1 MIKKIDCAV
10 IYIFVKKIENINLNN
25 FKKFLNI
32 EIIYEDQFFNVNN
45 FLKISYFCKKNNIK
59 LYIIDDFN
67 KAIKYKLNGILIN
80 NKAFKYNGN
89 PWCRRSNFKILG
101 KAHNQKE
108 YTLRIKQ
115 GCKLIFLSPIFAT
128 NKYSNYSILSI
139 VRFNLISLSWKRP
152 IIALGGVN
160 YKNYKKIKT
169 SKSEGFGG
177 ISIINDGEI
186 KKPVYL
192 FTSKRAFKN

>member
-1 MIKKIDCAV
+1 MIKKIDFAV
-10 IYIFVKKIENINLNN
+10 IYIFVKKIEDINLNN
-25 FKKFLNI
+25 LKKFLNI

-45 FLKISYFCKKNNIK
+45 FLKISFFCKKNNIK

-80 NKAFKYNGN
+80 NKTFKYYGN
-89 PWCRRSNFKILG
+89 PLCRKNNFKILG

-108 YTLRIKQ
+108 YDLRIKQ
-115 GCKLIFLSPIFAT
+115 GCKLIFLSPIFVT
-128 NKYSNYSILSI
+128 PKYPNYSILGI
-139 VRFNLISLSWKRP
+139 VRFNLISLNWKMP
-152 IIALGGVN
+152 ISALGGIS

-169 SKSEGFGG
+169 AKSEGFGG
-177 ISIINDGEI
+177 ISILNYGEI

>member
-1 MIKKIDCAV
+1 MIKKIDCVV
-10 IYIFVKKIENINLNN
+10 IYIFVKKIEDINLNN
-25 FKKFLNI
+25 LKKFLNI

-45 FLKISYFCKKNNIK
+45 FLKISFFCKKNHIK

-80 NKAFKYNGN
+80 NKTFKYYGN
-89 PWCRRSNFKILG
+89 PLCRKSNFKILG

-108 YTLRIKQ
+108 YALRIKQ

-128 NKYSNYSILSI
+128 HKYSKYSILGV
-139 VRFNLISLSWKRP
+139 VRFNLISLNWKMP
-152 IIALGGVN
+152 ISALGGIS
-160 YKNYKKIKT
+160 YKNYKIIK
-169 SKSEGFGG
+169 SDKLEGFGG
-177 ISIINDGEI
+177 ISIINNGKI

-192 FTSKRAFKN
+192 LKNKRAFKN

>member
-89 PWCRRSNFKILG
+89 PWCSKSNFKILG

-108 YTLRIKQ
+108 YALRVKQ
-115 GCKLIFLSPIFAT
+115 GCKLIFLSPIFVT

-169 SKSEGFGG
+169 AKSEGFGG